1 MSAVD
6 RFREL
11 PSPPP
16 SASHRATRL
25 TGSSSA
31 APGLLSKRDVL
42 ESVRCTLNR
51 PSPPT
56 RPPSPIDAQEEP

>member
-1 MSAVD
+1 MSAVG

-25 TGSSSA
+25 TGWSSA
-31 APGLLSKRDVL
+31 APGLLRKRDVL
-42 ESVRCTLNR
+42 ESVRCTLSR
-51 PSPPT
+51 PSADASL
-56 RPPSPIDAQEEP
+56 SPIDAQEEP